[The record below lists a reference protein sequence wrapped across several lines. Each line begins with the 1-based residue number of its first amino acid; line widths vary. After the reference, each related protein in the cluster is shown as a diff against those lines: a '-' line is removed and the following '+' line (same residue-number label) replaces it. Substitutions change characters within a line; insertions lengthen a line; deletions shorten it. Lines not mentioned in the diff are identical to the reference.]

1 MKKRVVFFFDES
13 SITESTEAD
22 IEAVITLVDGRMVVL
37 PKLRGAI
44 VCAPTQRAADV
55 CPFCQGRGYFLN
67 VYRKVTE
74 CPTCNGSGQRR

>member
-1 MKKRVVFFFDES
+1 MKRVVFFFDEN

-22 IEAVITLVDGRMVVL
+22 VEAVITLADGRVITL

-44 VCAPTQRAADV
+44 VCAPTKREADV
-55 CPFCQGRGYFLN
+55 CPFCQGRTYILN

-74 CPTCNGSGQRR
+74 CPTCKGTGQRR